1 MEVTM
6 FKINLK
12 TLAIA
17 GLFITP
23 LATANPYF
31 MGAELSGGKFNTK
44 FSTTEEV
51 SAGDPSLLEDASKDL
66 DSKVAVRLLGGMYLN
81 DNIRVYGFAQQ
92 DGELEVTKTIGGAL
106 TTKASYK
113 SYEVGAGADY
123 LYFFNKQFFAVAGA
137 SLGYY
142 SSELKAAAQLDFGGG
157 DVLEQKEKSTTS
169 GLVTSLNLGLGY
181 NITDAFGMEGG
192 YRLSRYSSNDHKFNF
207 DDEGYKWTETVS
219 FKSSNQFYINATYK
233 F

>member
-1 MEVTM
+1 M
-6 FKINLK
+6 FKTNLK

-17 GLFITP
+17 GFFVTP

-44 FSTTEEV
+44 FSTNELV
-51 SAGDPSLLEDASKDL
+51 SAGDPSLLEGASKDL
-66 DSKVAVRLLGGMYLN
+66 DTKIAVRLLGGKYLN
-81 DNIRVYGFAQQ
+81 DNFRVYGFAQQ
-92 DGELEVTKTIGGAL
+92 DGKLEVTKIIGPMS
-106 TTKASYK
+106 TKTSYK

-142 SSELKAAAQLDFGGG
+142 KSELKADAKIDFGG
-157 DVLEQKEKSTTS
+157 DMFEQKETSTNS

-181 NITDAFGMEGG
+181 NITDSFGMEGG
-192 YRLSRYSSNDHKFNF
+192 YRLSRYSGNDHKFNF
-207 DDEGYKWTETVS
+207 DDEDYKWTETVS

>member
-1 MEVTM
+1 M
-6 FKINLK
+6 FKTKLK
-12 TLAIA
+12 ALAITS
-17 GLFITP
+17 LFIAP

-31 MGAELSGGKFNTK
+31 MRLELSGGTFNTK
-44 FSTTEEV
+44 FSTTEDA
-51 SAGDPSLLEDASKDL
+51 SNDDPSLLEGASKDL
-66 DSKVAVRLLGGMYLN
+66 DSKVALRLLGGKYLN

-92 DGELEVTKTIGGAL
+92 DGELEVTKNVAGML

-113 SYEVGAGADY
+113 SYEIGAGADY

-142 SSELKAAAQLDFGGG
+142 SSELKADAKLDFGGG
-157 DVLEQKEKSTTS
+157 DILEQNKKSSNS
-169 GLVTSLNLGLGY
+169 GLVTSINLGLGY

-192 YRLSRYSSNDHKFNF
+192 YRLSRYSGNDHKFNY
-207 DDEGYKWTETVS
+207 DEEGHTWTETVS
-219 FKSSNQFYINATYK
+219 FKSSNQFYVNATYK